1 MWDQL
6 ALVDLPTSIDQLDL
20 PDMLDLKDQPDLLAQ
35 LDPLVRKH
43 ISFYLYKQSFLNY
56 VHVRASVIFKH
67 LYSDQKK
74 SLQLFYLLLRLLAQ
88 TGPAHPTGSTGMT
101 CPMGPTGPTEPTESA
116 GAPGSTS
123 ATGAAPGKFKKIPC
137 VSQSNYHFF

>member
-6 ALVDLPTSIDQLDL
+6 ALADLPTSIDQLDL

-67 LYSDQKK
+67 LYSDQKN
-74 SLQLFYLLLRLLAQ
+74 LFSYSTFYCACWLKQAQPIRLALLA
-88 TGPAHPTGSTGMT
+88 
-101 CPMGPTGPTEPTESA
+101 
-116 GAPGSTS
+116 
-123 ATGAAPGKFKKIPC
+123 
-137 VSQSNYHFF
+137 

>member
-6 ALVDLPTSIDQLDL
+6 ALADLPTSIDQLDL

-56 VHVRASVIFKH
+56 VHVRASVISNF
-67 LYSDQKK
+67 LVIYI
-74 SLQLFYLLLRLLAQ
+74 L
-88 TGPAHPTGSTGMT
+88 T
-101 CPMGPTGPTEPTESA
+101 
-116 GAPGSTS
+116 
-123 ATGAAPGKFKKIPC
+123 KKISLLILP
-137 VSQSNYHFF
+137 STAPAGSNRPSPSDWLYWHDLPYGTYRSNRTYRICRCPGIY